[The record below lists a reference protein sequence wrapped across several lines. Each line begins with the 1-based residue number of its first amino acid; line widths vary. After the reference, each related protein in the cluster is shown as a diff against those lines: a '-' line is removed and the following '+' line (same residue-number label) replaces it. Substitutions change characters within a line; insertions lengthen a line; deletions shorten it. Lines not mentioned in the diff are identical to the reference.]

1 MVAIATI
8 AAVLPVLVAA
18 ARAVGTGWMPVWDNA
33 FPAIRAWD
41 VLSGE
46 LPLLGTRSTAAD
58 MAGGAHVT
66 HHPGPLEF
74 YVLAPWV
81 RLFGPAAGT
90 VIGVASVNIV
100 CILTVA
106 WLAFRRGQHLAL
118 LVAMATMALLGWSVG
133 SEMLFDPWPPHVTLF
148 PFAVVMVAG
157 WAVADRD
164 LAAIP
169 VLAVSASFVVQT
181 HSGYAVVVPGVVV
194 AAVTLLVWR
203 VIAERRAES
212 AEEGSWAT
220 RTTVLRWGAAG
231 LVAGLV
237 CWAAPLYEQ
246 IVHKGGNLTF
256 MLDAIQAG
264 REGSTYSLPTAVR
277 LFAGTIA
284 LPPWWLPPSMDS
296 PAIAQNGQGVSLPV
310 SLVLLGTLAVALVV
324 AAWRAHRRANHTLTS
339 GLAIAA
345 VVAGLTVFSMA
356 NAPVN
361 LGLRTVAYLKFAW
374 VTAAFV
380 TMMLVLA
387 VLDELKGRRKWFTDV
402 PAPLAFM
409 TVAVAAGLLALP
421 RVDRA
426 DTGSEISDETHD
438 LADAVLA
445 EVRGQ
450 GTVLIEMDQPMSRV
464 TWYGPGVLA
473 ELVGAGVPM
482 VTRDPVLVAQLG
494 DDREY
499 RGSADLRLYIIPGE
513 GPPMFSPGAQFV
525 GSASRPA
532 RADDEELAR
541 RLRRRLRAALD
552 RAGGLPIEDP
562 DAVAEAVGRIPGY
575 TNQSD
580 VRRLVEQVRDLGPD
594 PDAILDS
601 TTTWGLVYLL
611 DTLGV
616 AYDMID
622 DDFPV
627 DDLVR
632 YGGLRDPADGP
643 EVTVWL
649 DHLD

>member
-1 MVAIATI
+1 
-8 AAVLPVLVAA
+8 
-18 ARAVGTGWMPVWDNA
+18 
-33 FPAIRAWD
+33 
-41 VLSGE
+41 
-46 LPLLGTRSTAAD
+46 
-58 MAGGAHVT
+58 
-66 HHPGPLEF
+66 LEF

-81 RLFGPAAGT
+81 RVFGPAAGT
-90 VIGVASVNIV
+90 VIGVASVNLV

-164 LAAIP
+164 L
-169 VLAVSASFVVQT
+169 
-181 HSGYAVVVPGVVV
+181 
-194 AAVTLLVWR
+194 
-203 VIAERRAES
+203 
-212 AEEGSWAT
+212 
-220 RTTVLRWGAAG
+220 
-231 LVAGLV
+231 
-237 CWAAPLYEQ
+237 
-246 IVHKGGNLTF
+246 
-256 MLDAIQAG
+256 
-264 REGSTYSLPTAVR
+264 
-277 LFAGTIA
+277 
-284 LPPWWLPPSMDS
+284 
-296 PAIAQNGQGVSLPV
+296 
-310 SLVLLGTLAVALVV
+310 
-324 AAWRAHRRANHTLTS
+324 TS
-339 GLAIAA
+339 GLTIAA
-345 VVAGLTVFSMA
+345 VVAGLTVFGMA

-361 LGLRTVAYLKFAW
+361 LGLRTVVYLKFAW

-387 VLDELKGRRKWFTDV
+387 ALDELKGRRRWFTDV

-426 DTGSEISDETHD
+426 DTGSEISEETRD

-445 EVRGQ
+445 AVRDQ

-464 TWYGPGVLA
+464 TWYRPGVLA
-473 ELVGAGVPM
+473 ELVGAGVPI

-562 DAVAEAVGRIPGY
+562 DAVAEAVGRVPGY
-575 TNQSD
+575 TNQFD